1 MQLRLSQG
9 PYIALGLQNGAPSP
23 EDVRSAFLQLTK
35 QFHPARFARLSTE
48 TQKLSNEVFLGIKSA
63 HESLLRAAGGVVRG
77 GGRTSQSGAMPA
89 LNSERD
95 PTRPIAARAVG
106 TPQPAVTRTMTPTK
120 HGVGPSGTGAHNFG
134 IRVSIPT
141 PLRGMSPILQRSATL
156 PNTRPSTPTIT
167 PPAPAATDP
176 ATHRGTGEWSPLPKT
191 TPAFD
196 ERAELQ
202 QVLDALAAKNW
213 GQAKLFLNS
222 LAARVPSSKQYRA
235 LLAYTRGRDAQAA
248 GRGEHAVM
256 EFQRA
261 LQFDPELEQ
270 AKSAMAEL
278 LRRR

>member
-9 PYIALGLQNGAPSP
+9 AHIALGLQSGALSP
-23 EDVRSAFLQLTK
+23 EDVRAAFLQLTK
-35 QFHPARFARLSTE
+35 QFHPARFGRLSSE

-77 GGRTSQSGAMPA
+77 GGRTNQSGAMPA

-95 PTRPIAARAVG
+95 PTRPIATRAVG
-106 TPQPAVTRTMTPTK
+106 TQQPVVARTMTPTK

-134 IRVSIPT
+134 TRVSIPT
-141 PLRGMSPILQRSATL
+141 PPRGVPVVQRPAT
-156 PNTRPSTPTIT
+156 PPSTRPSTPNIS

-176 ATHRGTGEWSPLPKT
+176 ATHRGTGEWSGVPKT

-202 QVLDALAAKNW
+202 RVLNALAAKNW
-213 GQAKLFLNS
+213 GQAKLLLSS

-235 LLAYTRGRDAQAA
+235 LLAYARGREAQTA
-248 GRGEHAVM
+248 GRGEDAVM

-261 LQFDPELEQ
+261 LQFDPDLQQ